1 MVTRISRCNYTPQSG
16 SRPIVV
22 AVTESEA
29 TDNLARIPDGTHE
42 VSFEA
47 FGVRIAVHATN
58 SELLERAHLLLP
70 PGWKPTESS
79 EVQQRFALLTEP
91 AGTYEFVREGKVHHK
106 GIGLELALAMLDTEL
121 RLYIARK
128 APDAIFIH
136 AGVVGYHGRTIVLPG
151 MSFSGKTT
159 LVAALVRE
167 GAVYYSDEFAVID
180 ENGFVRPYAK
190 PLSLRD
196 DNWIQVEHPVESLGG
211 VAGEEPLRIGAI
223 VVTSY
228 RPHAEWQPRRLSPG
242 EGAMALLAN
251 AVPARERPAEVM
263 RAISRSAGGAMVIQ
277 SERGEAE
284 AIAPLLLAELDGSP
298 A

>member
-1 MVTRISRCNYTPQSG
+1 MVTRIFRCNYTPQSG
-16 SRPIVV
+16 SAPIIV

-29 TDNLARIPDGTHE
+29 TDDRAVPRDAQHEIP
-42 VSFEA
+42 FES
-47 FGVRIAVHATN
+47 FGVKIALHATQPDV
-58 SELLERAHLLLP
+58 LEQARPLLP
-70 PGWKPTESS
+70 PGWKPCDSAQ
-79 EVQQRFALLTEP
+79 VQQRFAILSEP
-91 AGTYEFVREGKVHHK
+91 AGTYGFLREGKVHHPSLN
-106 GIGLELALAMLDTEL
+106 LELALAMLDTEL

-128 APDAIFIH
+128 APEGIFIH

-151 MSFSGKTT
+151 MSFAGKTT

-180 ENGFVRPYAK
+180 MDGLVRPYAK

-196 DNWIQVEHPVESLGG
+196 DNHIQVEHSVESLGG
-211 VAGEEPLRIGAI
+211 VAGEHPMQIGAI

-228 RPHAEWQPRRLSPG
+228 KPGAEWQPRHLSPG

-263 RAISRSAGGAMVIQ
+263 RAISKSAGGATVIQ
-277 SERGEAE
+277 SDRGEAD
-284 AIAPLLLAELDGSP
+284 AIAPLLLSELDGSP
-298 A
+298 